1 MYNELNNHKKSD
13 NVKWIAAFVCIAIL
27 FVGVIAALIPTYT
40 VRDEADPDV
49 TINDTEM
56 AGGAVIQ
63 EMETQSIK
71 LMSARIPKSDYALYI
86 CLYHFRNRR
95 ARRCNKSG
103 SYT

>member
-56 AGGAVIQ
+56 AGGAVIAYIIA
-63 EMETQSIK
+63 EGFIDAK
-71 LMSARIPKSDYALYI
+71 GGKS
-86 CLYHFRNRR
+86 NEG
-95 ARRCNKSG
+95 K
-103 SYT
+103 